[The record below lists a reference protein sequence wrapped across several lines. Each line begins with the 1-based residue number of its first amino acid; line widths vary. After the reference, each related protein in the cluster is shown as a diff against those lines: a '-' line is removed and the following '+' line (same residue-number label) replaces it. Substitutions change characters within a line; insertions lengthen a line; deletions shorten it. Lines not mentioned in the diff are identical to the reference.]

1 MHKNRFTLDLRV
13 PGRTEYLSL
22 VGSIAE
28 CVAQRLDNYRGDRE
42 ALAFHLNVVVTEA
55 VGNAIRHGL
64 SEHQQSRVRLCIE
77 VRGDELII
85 EVHDRGQGFDLCSLS
100 EACPDD
106 LDEGGRG
113 LFLMR
118 SLMDSVSYR
127 RTRAGNVLEMR
138 KRLR

>member
-1 MHKNRFTLDLRV
+1 MTKKRFTLDLRV

-28 CVAQRLDNYRGDRE
+28 CVAQRLEDYRGDRE
-42 ALAFHLNVVVTEA
+42 TLAFHLNLVVTEA

-64 SEHQQSRVRLCIE
+64 SDHSRSRLRICIE

-85 EVHDRGQGFDLCSLS
+85 EVHDHGQGFDLSTLPS
-100 EACPDD
+100 MQPDD

-113 LFLMR
+113 VFVMR

-127 RTRAGNVLEMR
+127 RTKVGNVLEMR

>member
-1 MHKNRFTLDLRV
+1 MTKNRFTLDLRV

-22 VGSIAE
+22 VGSVAE
-28 CVAQRLDNYRGDRE
+28 CVAQQLQDYHGDRD

-64 SEHQQSRVRLCIE
+64 PAGSHSRLRICIE
-77 VRGDELII
+77 VRGDDLII
-85 EVHDRGQGFDLCSLS
+85 EVHDRGQGFDLCELPES
-100 EACPDD
+100 CPED

-113 LFLMR
+113 VFVIR

-127 RTRAGNVLEMR
+127 RTRVGNVLEMR

>member
-1 MHKNRFTLDLRV
+1 VTKNRFTLDLRV

-22 VGSIAE
+22 VGSIVE
-28 CVAQRLDNYRGDRE
+28 CVAQRLENYRGDRD

-64 SEHQQSRVRLCIE
+64 TEHPRSRVRICIE

-85 EVHDRGQGFDLCSLS
+85 EVHDRGQGFDLCTLS
-100 EACPDD
+100 HTCPDD

-113 LFLMR
+113 LFVMR

-127 RTRAGNVLEMR
+127 RTKLGNVLEMR
-138 KRLR
+138 KQLR